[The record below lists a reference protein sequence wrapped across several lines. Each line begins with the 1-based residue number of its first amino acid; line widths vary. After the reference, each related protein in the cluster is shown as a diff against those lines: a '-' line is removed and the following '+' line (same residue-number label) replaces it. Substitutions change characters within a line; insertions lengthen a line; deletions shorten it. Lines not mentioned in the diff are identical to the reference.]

1 MFFEQHTAACA
12 EGERTHLRASLLAK
26 SLLLAITAVSYAHA
40 DSNLLP
46 NGDFSDA
53 KQITGWTADPAGS
66 ISFSTLDLDASASS
80 GSLLASGNI
89 FQPGSA
95 TSSCFRIEPLTSY
108 GFGGEFFART
118 DGGLNDSGE
127 ATFSCSSFLTTN
139 CSGPAIGLGNSSIDF
154 NGSATGP
161 FSLDFNLQGGAAL
174 SAQCSVSI
182 ESTFTDNPDGSPA
195 LLNVDNLY
203 FKDSNPSGLSL
214 GGYLT
219 GSWYDPTQPGQG
231 FQLEFTGQAKQLIAT
246 WFTFAPDGSGKPIWI
261 YAQGKY
267 DPAQSSVTIPAEI
280 SSGTSFPPAF
290 HGSDITKTPWGTLTF
305 TFTDCSH
312 ASVAWK
318 SSIPSYG
325 SGTQQLTR
333 LTSINGLSCPY

>member
-1 MFFEQHTAACA
+1 MFFRQHAAAFA
-12 EGERTHLRASLLAK
+12 EGERTYLRASLLAK
-26 SLLLAITAVSYAHA
+26 SLLLAITAVNCAHA

-46 NGDFSDA
+46 NGDFSNA
-53 KQITGWTADPAGS
+53 KQITGWTADPTGS

-139 CSGPAIGLGNSSIDF
+139 CSGPAIILAIVQLIST
-154 NGSATGP
+154 A
-161 FSLDFNLQGGAAL
+161 LQQDHFLWTLTRRAAPRL

-182 ESTFTDNPDGSPA
+182 ESTFTDNPEGSPA

-203 FKDSNPSGLSL
+203 FKAYNPDGISS
-214 GGYLT
+214 GGYLNR
-219 GSWYDPTQPGQG
+219 SWYDPTQSGQG
-231 FQLEFTGQAKQLIAT
+231 FQLEFTGQAHQLIAA
-246 WFTFAPDGSGKPIWI
+246 WFTFAPDGSGKPTWI
-261 YAQGKY
+261 YAQGEY
-267 DPAQSSVTIPAEI
+267 DPAKSSVTIPAEI

-312 ASVAWK
+312 ASVAWN

-325 SGTQQLTR
+325 SGTQELTR
-333 LTSINGLSCPY
+333 LTSMKGLSCPQ